1 MSIETKEN
9 YACILDKLLYYG
21 NKKPA
26 LKDEELSN
34 IGIKAII
41 CLLPKDSQIEHDPN
55 KFNVLNIK
63 SFFCYYLIS

>member
-1 MSIETKEN
+1 MSIETKDD
-9 YACILDKLLYYG
+9 YSCIIDNLLYYG

-41 CLLPKDSQIEHDPN
+41 TSINGIFK
-55 KFNVLNIK
+55 
-63 SFFCYYLIS
+63 